1 MKNKKR
7 NLILIGG
14 GGHCVSAID
23 IIEQENK
30 FNIIGIIDVS
40 VKKNNVLGYPIIGDD
55 KSITKFINKN
65 TYFLITIGQIK
76 SYSNRKEISNI
87 LDKNNAN
94 LATVIS
100 PRAYVSRHSIIK
112 PGTIVMHDAIVN
124 SNVQIGRHCII
135 NTKSNIEHDVI
146 VKDFCHISTCA
157 VVNGNCVIGRGSF
170 VGSNATI
177 TMVI

>member
-40 VKKNNVLGYPIIGDD
+40 VKNNVLGYPIIGDD

-65 TYFLITIGQIK
+65 TYFLITIGQ
-76 SYSNRKEISNI
+76 
-87 LDKNNAN
+87 LN
-94 LATVIS
+94 LI
-100 PRAYVSRHSIIK
+100 
-112 PGTIVMHDAIVN
+112 
-124 SNVQIGRHCII
+124 
-135 NTKSNIEHDVI
+135 
-146 VKDFCHISTCA
+146 
-157 VVNGNCVIGRGSF
+157 
-170 VGSNATI
+170 
-177 TMVI
+177 